1 MKQHFAPRKARALA
15 PLLVATALVSTP
27 VFAQDTAPQT
37 APAQPVIVTPP
48 ATATVPIPPV
58 VRTVPDGAASA
69 ASTTADEP
77 AAKPAR
83 AATATRTATR
93 TTRAVTRT
101 RTAPAA
107 RTAPVP
113 EAAPASAPKAAA
125 PAPEPATAPVTPP
138 ADTTASAPPP
148 AVPAA
153 APASEPAAPAVDT
166 ASTQSNTTTTEVP
179 FWAWVA
185 GGIALL
191 AVILGAALAM
201 RGRRR
206 EYDEPVYVEDTYV
219 EPQPEPVAVAPVIQ
233 PVPVARAEQPR
244 KEPEYLRRAAP
255 VGAAAAAVMEPVI
268 AAPDAVEMSTP
279 PADEVAE
286 LTAGTAPIAE
296 RAWLEF
302 AMRPVRAGT
311 NVDEALVEIE
321 LTVGNSGTVSARD
334 VRISTFLLSSDPNG
348 TEMERLLLSPPSDA
362 TTEPV
367 TIKPGEGKRIDATL
381 ALLKSDMGEI
391 LPDTIRPIIV
401 ADARYT
407 LEDGTEGRTSA
418 SFVVGV
424 TPEEGGPGLGPLEL
438 SRASMHENVGA
449 ELRGE
454 PQHA

>member
-1 MKQHFAPRKARALA
+1 MKQQFAPRKARALA

-27 VFAQDTAPQT
+27 VFAQDTTPQT

-58 VRTVPDGAASA
+58 VRTVPDGTPPAASA
-69 ASTTADEP
+69 AEEP
-77 AAKPAR
+77 AAKPAPR
-83 AATATRTATR
+83 AATATRSATR
-93 TTRAVTRT
+93 TTRTVTHT
-101 RTAPAA
+101 RTASTARPAP
-107 RTAPVP
+107 APAP
-113 EAAPASAPKAAA
+113 EAAPAPAPQAAA
-125 PAPEPATAPVTPP
+125 PAPALVTPP
-138 ADTTASAPPP
+138 ADTTAAAPAP
-148 AVPAA
+148 APAA
-153 APASEPAAPAVDT
+153 APANEPAAPAADT
-166 ASTQSNTTTTEVP
+166 TSTQSNTTTTEVP

-191 AVILGAALAM
+191 AVVLGAALAM

-206 EYDEPVYVEDTYV
+206 EYDYEPAYVEDSYV
-219 EPQPEPVAVAPVIQ
+219 EPQPEPVAVAPVIP
-233 PVPVARAEQPR
+233 PVPVAKAEPR
-244 KEPEYLRRAAP
+244 KEPEYLRRGAP
-255 VGAAAAAVMEPVI
+255 IGAATAAMEPVI

-279 PADEVAE
+279 PVDEVAE

-296 RAWLEF
+296 RPWLEF
-302 AMRPVRAGT
+302 SMRPVRAGT

-321 LTVGNSGTVSARD
+321 LTVGNSGTVPARD

-362 TTEPV
+362 TTDPV

-381 ALLKSDMGEI
+381 ALLKSDMGEN

-407 LEDGTEGRTSA
+407 LEDGSEGRTSA
-418 SFVVGV
+418 SFTIGV
-424 TPEEGGPGLGPLEL
+424 TPEEGGSGLDPLEL
-438 SRASMHENVGA
+438 SRSSMHENVGA